1 MMNKKLHVLKYLL
14 FDYLGALITWATFF
28 VFRKYT
34 INPEVLHDFK
44 KYIFSDYKFFVGIL
58 MIPIF
63 WVILYTLNGYY
74 RRIYRK
80 SRLKELSQTF
90 TITIIGTLIIFFAL
104 ILDDDILKY
113 TNYIQYYIVLFSL
126 HFTFVYIPRLLITTN
141 TIKHIRRGDIGF
153 NTLMVA
159 ADDIALQVVN
169 SLKKHYTTTGN
180 RFVGYVSIDHQK
192 IDALDG
198 HLIHLGSIA
207 EINEIILKYNV
218 EEVVIAIQNGKR
230 KYIEQIIADIDDS
243 CLVIKIMPQIQDI
256 LLGSVRM
263 TSVMDEPLIQVSP
276 DYMPEWQ
283 KFVKRLMD
291 VVLSFLALL
300 LLSPLM
306 LILAIGVKRSSKG
319 PVFYRQERVGLH
331 GKLFQIIK
339 FRSMFTDAEANGPQ
353 LSSTFDSRITSFGKM
368 MRTSRMDELPQF
380 YNVLIGEMSLVGPR
394 PERQFYVNQIVK
406 VAPHYK
412 LMQKVKPGITS
423 WGQVKYGYAENIEQ
437 MVERLKY
444 DLVYIENMSL
454 QMDIKILIHTVLI
467 VIQRR
472 GK

>member
-1 MMNKKLHVLKYLL
+1 MMDRKLHVLKYLF
-14 FDYLGALITWATFF
+14 FDYLSALIAWATFF
-28 VFRKYT
+28 IYRKYT
-34 INPEVLHDFK
+34 INPEVIYNIN
-44 KYIFSDYKFFVGIL
+44 KYVFSDYKFFVGIL
-58 MIPIF
+58 VIPVFWIF
-63 WVILYTLNGYY
+63 LYTLTGYY
-74 RRIYRK
+74 RKIYRK

-90 TITIIGTLIIFFAL
+90 TITVIGTLILFFAL
-104 ILDDDILKY
+104 ILDDDIIKY

-126 HFTFVYIPRLLITTN
+126 HFVCVYIPRLLITAN
-141 TIKHIRRGDIGF
+141 TIKHIRNGNIGF

-159 ADDIALQVVN
+159 ADEIAVQVLDSV
-169 SLKKHYTTTGN
+169 KKHYATTGN
-180 RFVGYVSIDHQK
+180 RFVGYVSIDGEK
-192 IDALDG
+192 IEPLENHLDY
-198 HLIHLGSIA
+198 LGD
-207 EINEIILKYNV
+207 INEINTLIAKYKV
-218 EEVVIAIQNGKR
+218 EEIVIAIQNGKR
-230 KYIEQIIADIDDS
+230 KYVEQIIANIDDS
-243 CLVIKIMPQIQDI
+243 SMMIKIMPQIQDI

-276 DYMPEWQ
+276 DFMPEWQ
-283 KFVKRLMD
+283 KLVKRLMD
-291 VVLSFLALL
+291 ITLSFLALL

-306 LILAIGVKRSSKG
+306 LILAIGVKHSSKG
-319 PVFYRQERVGLH
+319 PVFYKQERVGLH

-339 FRSMFTDAEANGPQ
+339 FRSMYVDAEANGPQ
-353 LSSTFDSRITSFGKM
+353 LSSTFDSRITPFGKM
-368 MRTSRMDELPQF
+368 MRITRMDELPQF

-437 MVERLKY
+437 MVQRLKY

-467 VIQRR
+467 VLQRR